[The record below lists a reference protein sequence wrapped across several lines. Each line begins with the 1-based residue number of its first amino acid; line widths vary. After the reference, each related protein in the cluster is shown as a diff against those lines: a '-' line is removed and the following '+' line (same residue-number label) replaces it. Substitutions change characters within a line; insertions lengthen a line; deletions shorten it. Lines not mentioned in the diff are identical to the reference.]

1 MRKRL
6 EVLVDDGEYNAIRD
20 ASRKQRLT
28 VSEWVRRALRQVLAD
43 EADAVETRLRAIVVA
58 SRHRFP
64 TADIEVM
71 LDEIEQG
78 RALRSG
84 TPPAARR

>member
-6 EVLVDDGEYNAIRD
+6 EVLVDDGEYSAIRE
-20 ASRKQRLT
+20 ASRKQRLA
-28 VSEWVRRALRQVLAD
+28 VSEWVRRALRQALAG
-43 EADAVETRLRAIVVA
+43 EAAAVETKLAAIANA

-71 LDEIEQG
+71 LDEIERG

-84 TPPAARR
+84 TAPAARR